1 VKKMCDATKLL
12 PLVAFLVLLMSAAPK
27 ALAYDTAFAKGCVFT
42 VGSLPDDQLA
52 NFCACLDRQIENSGL
67 SQQAKDIGRLLI
79 SIVAMPRPH
88 PKLSAEEMDL
98 VRIMSP
104 FTNSASQLCLMSA
117 MEGKL
122 SADGTV
128 LK

>member
-1 VKKMCDATKLL
+1 MCRVAKLSML
-12 PLVAFLVLLMSAAPK
+12 ALVALLMPAAPQ
-27 ALAYDTAFAKGCVFT
+27 ALAYDSAFAKGCVFS
-42 VGSLPDDQLA
+42 VGGLPDDQLA

-67 SQQAKDIGRLLI
+67 SKQAKGIGRLLI

-88 PKLSAEEMDL
+88 PKLSAEELDL

-104 FTNSASQLCLMSA
+104 FTNSASQLCLVSA

-122 SADGTV
+122 SADGAV

>member
-1 VKKMCDATKLL
+1 MCDAFKFL
-12 PLVAFLVLLMSAAPK
+12 PVLAVAVMVMSTTPL
-27 ALAYDTAFAKGCVFT
+27 ALAYDTAFAKGCVFS
-42 VGSLPDDQLA
+42 VGGLPDDQLA

-104 FTNSASQLCLMSA
+104 FTNSASHLCLVSA

-122 SADGTV
+122 SADGAV

>member
-1 VKKMCDATKLL
+1 MCEASKVL
-12 PLVAFLVLLMSAAPK
+12 PVLAVAAMVMSTAPQ
-27 ALAYDTAFAKGCVFT
+27 ALAYDTAFAKGCVFA
-42 VGSLPDDQLA
+42 VGGLPDDQLA

-104 FTNSASQLCLMSA
+104 FNNSASQLCLVSA

-122 SADGTV
+122 SADGAV